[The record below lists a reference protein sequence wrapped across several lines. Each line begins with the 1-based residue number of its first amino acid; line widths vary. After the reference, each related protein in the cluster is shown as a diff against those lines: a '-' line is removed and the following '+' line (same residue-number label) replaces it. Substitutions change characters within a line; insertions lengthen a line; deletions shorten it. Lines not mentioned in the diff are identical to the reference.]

1 MPAMRAKK
9 LLLALAALASAAL
22 PTFSAPLNLPKE
34 ARDGL
39 GTLYRGDPDA
49 AITVFRR
56 METAQPD
63 SPLGY
68 LLEAEARWWK
78 IYCTSLDLKWNL
90 MDAWLPQPG
99 PDDAE
104 YMRIADKAISLAEAQ
119 LQQNETAE
127 MHLYAGIGYALRVR
141 LFGLRKE
148 NRAAAHAGVAARQ
161 QLLRATEMDLDLADA
176 DTGIGLYNYYVDTL
190 SGIARILRVFMGL
203 PAGNKDEGI
212 RQLERAMERGELT
225 GVDARFYLS
234 KNLRTYDQ
242 KYQRALE
249 VLEPLTTQYPHN
261 PVFALMLGNLY
272 AMLGRNDRAD
282 ALYRSA
288 AEMPVPDAQ
297 CKAHIA
303 VVVQK
308 ALDALT
314 NPQK

>member
-1 MPAMRAKK
+1 MCGVRAA
-9 LLLALAALASAAL
+9 LISLTLAALALVATPA
-22 PTFSAPLNLPKE
+22 FSSQLNLPPE

-39 GTLYRGDPDA
+39 DKLYSGDPNS
-49 AITVFRR
+49 AITIFRS
-56 METAQPD
+56 MASAQPS

-90 MDAWLPQPG
+90 MDAWIPQAG
-99 PDDAE
+99 PEDAE
-104 YMRIADKAISLAEAQ
+104 YIRLAGKAISLAEAQ
-119 LQQNETAE
+119 LQQKETAE
-127 MHLYAGIGYALRVR
+127 MHLYAGTGYALLVR

-148 NRAAAHAGVAARQ
+148 NRAAAHAGVIARQ
-161 QLLRATEMDLDLADA
+161 HLLRAKEMDPDLADA

-212 RQLERAMERGELT
+212 RQLERAMEHGELT
-225 GVDARFYLS
+225 GEDARFYLS

-249 VLEPLTTQYPHN
+249 VLEPVTTKYPHN

-288 AEMPVPDAQ
+288 AAMPVPDAQ

-303 VVVQK
+303 VVAQK
-308 ALDALT
+308 AIDALT
-314 NPQK
+314 IPQK